1 MILQQ
6 RANFCSI
13 PSEEAVLEELCSQ
26 DRWDIIRVYHGMEKM
41 DKYKRLGWNQQKQN
55 WISSNKC
62 GLSTREETASGMR
75 SGLALPNNLAF
86 PEGSAPMV
94 VLHLTNW
101 QTNWHAIVEKTKNYQ
116 AESNPTAILI
126 FRKCKNVIYKNHPN
140 LIWTA
145 FSSSATLI
153 LERGSYLTLSYLITG
168 RLPDPMGWEPMQSI
182 LNGFKIQGESSS
194 RQWLPNVV
202 RWGKWVLEIKR
213 FQFFLSRQEPSIE
226 WGRWGKKNV
235 TKTLT
240 TKSLS

>member
-1 MILQQ
+1 MPLLK
-6 RANFCSI
+6 
-13 PSEEAVLEELCSQ
+13 E
-26 DRWDIIRVYHGMEKM
+26 
-41 DKYKRLGWNQQKQN
+41 
-55 WISSNKC
+55 
-62 GLSTREETASGMR
+62 
-75 SGLALPNNLAF
+75 
-86 PEGSAPMV
+86 
-94 VLHLTNW
+94 
-101 QTNWHAIVEKTKNYQ
+101 KNYQ

-126 FRKCKNVIYKNHPN
+126 FRKCKNVIFKNHPN
-140 LIWTA
+140 LTWTA

-240 TKSLS
+240 TKSLSWRQWWGRKKRAPYWRRGGGEAEKETCGRGKEKEVGRKKPKS